1 MAVTFHKVKYKNF
14 LSSGNTFTEL
24 QLDKHPTTLIVGENG
39 AGKSTFVDAI
49 CFALFNKPFRSIN
62 KSQLINSINESNAV
76 VEITFSV
83 GTHFYQVTR
92 GLKPNIFE
100 IKCDGVVVEHSA
112 SVRDHQEYLEK
123 YILKLN
129 FKSFTQIVVLGSSSF
144 VPFMQLKAN
153 ERRIVIED
161 LLDIQIFS
169 TMNSLL
175 KQYVSDN
182 KQVIADNKQQ
192 ISLITNNIELK
203 EYYIE
208 QLNQKTS
215 SIVQGY
221 ERDIENSKS
230 ERLTVLKDISNLQE
244 QVQELLTTVTDFDS
258 IKNKYDKLQQ
268 YDQSI
273 RRNMSKQQK
282 SIQFYENNN
291 DCPTC
296 KQYIDESFK
305 TAEINKKQMQIED
318 MDTGLQKISSQLID
332 LESRLHHIQSIQSK
346 ISDLQSEITYK
357 HNSLESIES
366 YIDKLTKQKQNIQEN
381 NGDIKAEKKAL
392 KTLRK
397 DQLDKQKNYETMLSN
412 QELYMTAQDVLKDTG
427 IKTRIIKQYL
437 PVMNK
442 VINKYLGDL
451 NFFASF
457 HLDESFNEI
466 IKSRHRDQFTYSS
479 FSEGEKSRIN
489 IALLMCWRTI
499 ARMKN
504 SANTNLLIMDE
515 IFDSSLDAEGV
526 DNLLKILNNHASV
539 NTFIISHKGEQL
551 YDKFSNILRVKKQ
564 GNFSNT
570 VEIQ

>member
-539 NTFIISHKGEQL
+539 NTFIISHKGEQM